1 MNELMAGVQRVAG
14 MLSEISHAAGE
25 QSDGIGQVNIAVAE
39 LDRMT
44 KQNASLAELST
55 MSTDQLSEHAER
67 LASMVGRFK
76 LRGDLFPA
84 QVIAS
89 T

>member
-1 MNELMAGVQRVAG
+1 
-14 MLSEISHAAGE
+14 MLRSCLPCRE
-25 QSDGIGQVNIAVAE
+25 AVYHV
-39 LDRMT
+39 D
-44 KQNASLAELST
+44 ELST